1 VRVEL
6 SKANHFTNLEVLVSH
21 ANAALTPR
29 HRLRIARLIVDDG
42 WPVVLAARQFN
53 VSWPTAK
60 RWADRYAAMG
70 AAGMVDRSSRPHHSP
85 NKTSQNLVRKV
96 VHLRWKK
103 RLGPVGIG
111 VKVGMPASTVHAVL
125 VRCRL
130 NKLHH
135 VDVRTGEVVRRYEH
149 DHPGAMIHVDVK
161 KLGNIP
167 DGGGHRYVG
176 RQQGDRNRAATPGKP
191 RNAHWQP
198 KIGTAF
204 IHTIIDD
211 NSRVAYAEIHD
222 DETAATAVAVLQR
235 AVSWFAARGVTVQ
248 RVLSDN
254 GPAYK
259 SHLWRDTCAEL
270 GIKAKKTRPYRPQTN
285 GKIERFHR
293 TLANGWAFSRFYAT
307 ESARRNALPAWLHE
321 YNHHRPHTAIGAKP
335 PISRLTNVPGQYD

>member
-1 VRVEL
+1 
-6 SKANHFTNLEVLVSH
+6 
-21 ANAALTPR
+21 LTPR

-42 WPVVLAARQFN
+42 WPVVLAAHQFN

-70 AAGMVDRSSRPHHSP
+70 AAGMADRSSRPHHSP
-85 NKTSQNLVRKV
+85 NRTSQKLVRKV

-111 VKVGMPASTVHAVL
+111 AKVGMPASTVHAVL

-135 VDVRTGEVVRRYEH
+135 VDVRTGEVVRRYERER
-149 DHPGAMIHVDVK
+149 PGDLIHVDVK

-176 RQQGDRNRAATPGKP
+176 RQQGLRNRAATPGKP
-191 RNAHWQP
+191 KNANWQP

-204 IHTIIDD
+204 VHTVIDD
-211 NSRVAYAEIHD
+211 NSRIAYAEIHD
-222 DETAATAVAVLQR
+222 DETAATAVGVLLR
-235 AVSWFAARGVTVQ
+235 AVSWFAARGVTVE

-254 GPAYK
+254 GSAYK

-270 GIKAKKTRPYRPQTN
+270 GIKVKKTRPYRPQTN

-293 TLANGWAFSRFYAT
+293 TLANGWAFSRFYKT

-335 PISRLTNVPGQYD
+335 PISRLTNVPGQYN